1 MFKPSGIDEFSA
13 SKLFSI
19 DLGAGLADPELEEAA
34 IRFANGDDAGAEA
47 GLLDALRAIDA
58 TPESADGWAAAL
70 FDFYRATG
78 QQASFD
84 SVAIDYAQR
93 FGRSAPAWF
102 STPDLLGRKVA
113 PVSNRD
119 LASSAQSDRTLWECP
134 PAVAWADLQTL
145 VTSLSNGSMTLH
157 LNWSRLSNMSSDA
170 AKVLADLFAQWC
182 SKPYKLYFSG
192 VGVLEEHLKSWTP
205 SGDKNVEPFWWKLRL
220 DALRILRLQDEFEL
234 AALEFCITYEVS
246 PPPWQ
251 EALCELIPESPSS
264 ALMMES
270 AHGVLGSASTGYFAD
285 SSHSSSTTIMGF
297 DGIAATQVE
306 LYGEVLGDAVGV
318 LDKLQA
324 GLAESNRL
332 VISCARLIRV
342 DFSAAG
348 SILNWVAVRESE
360 GCHVQFRDVPRLVA
374 AFFNVIGINEHAQ
387 VILRTS

>member
-1 MFKPSGIDEFSA
+1 
-13 SKLFSI
+13 
-19 DLGAGLADPELEEAA
+19 
-34 IRFANGDDAGAEA
+34 
-47 GLLDALRAIDA
+47 
-58 TPESADGWAAAL
+58 
-70 FDFYRATG
+70 
-78 QQASFD
+78 
-84 SVAIDYAQR
+84 
-93 FGRSAPAWF
+93 
-102 STPDLLGRKVA
+102 
-113 PVSNRD
+113 
-119 LASSAQSDRTLWECP
+119 
-134 PAVAWADLQTL
+134 
-145 VTSLSNGSMTLH
+145 
-157 LNWSRLSNMSSDA
+157 
-170 AKVLADLFAQWC
+170 
-182 SKPYKLYFSG
+182 
-192 VGVLEEHLKSWTP
+192 
-205 SGDKNVEPFWWKLRL
+205 
-220 DALRILRLQDEFEL
+220 LQDEFEL
-234 AALEFCITYEVS
+234 AALEFCVTYEVS

-251 EALCELIPESPSS
+251 DALCELIPESANSTS
-264 ALMMES
+264 MMES
-270 AHGVLGSASTGYFAD
+270 AHGVLGATSTGYFAD